1 MQRDIFS
8 NISPLDARYYKSSPE
23 LMDALSI
30 YFSENSVIR
39 YEAAVEAAIMV
50 VMERHGLVPTG
61 SGEQMKKASG
71 SITPEEVYDEEEKTK
86 HNIRALVNV
95 LQRYVDK
102 EVAPYIHLTATSE
115 DITGTAG
122 VLRMR
127 DGFYK
132 VVIPNAINLMD
143 VLLDIAVREAGTVQ
157 IGRTH
162 GQHAVPVTV
171 GYLFSG
177 YVDRFGERLLKI
189 VEAVENLRG
198 KMSGAVGAYNA
209 SSLLF
214 EDPRKFEEEVLAELD
229 LEPAGFS
236 SQIIEPEYQLDLMH
250 GVVSAFGVL
259 AQISDDMRHLQRT
272 EIGELG
278 ERFEKGQVGSST
290 MPHKRNPWNFE
301 HVKSLWK
308 EFYPRMLT
316 RYSDQLSDHQRD
328 LTNSASNRF
337 TVEVVTAF
345 TLAMTRLTKP
355 LKKLVVDYSRLKEN
369 LSLTGGMFLAE
380 PLYILLASKGIMNA
394 HELVKRVTL
403 KAEKE
408 NISIFELIKKD
419 SNFDKIAEMDAWKN
433 LEKDPANY
441 TGKSKERALEISQIW
456 KKRTG
461 LIKKNC
467 EQYRVI
473 QKT

>member
-1 MQRDIFS
+1 MQKDIFS
-8 NISPLDARYYKSSPE
+8 NISPLDARYYKSSRE
-23 LMDALSI
+23 LMDSLSL
-30 YFSENSVIR
+30 YFSENSVIK
-39 YEAAVEAAIMV
+39 YEALVEAAIMV
-50 VMERHGLVPTG
+50 VMERYNLAPSG
-61 SGEQMKKASG
+61 SGGQMKKACE
-71 SITPEEVYDEEEKTK
+71 SITPEEVYEEEEKTR

-95 LQRYVDK
+95 MQRYVD
-102 EVAPYIHLTATSE
+102 ESIAPFIHLSATSE

-122 VLRMR
+122 VLRLK

-132 VVIPNAINLMD
+132 VVIPNAVSLMEI
-143 VLLDIAVREAGTVQ
+143 LIEIAEREAGTVQ

-162 GQHAVPVTV
+162 GQHAVPITV

-177 YVDRFGERLLKI
+177 YADRFGERLLKVI
-189 VEAVENLRG
+189 EAVENLKG

-209 SSLLF
+209 SALLF
-214 EDPRKFEEEVLAELD
+214 DDPRKFEKEVLAELG

-250 GVVSAFGVL
+250 SVVSAFGVL

-308 EFYPRMLT
+308 EFTPRMLT

-328 LTNSASNRF
+328 LTNSASSRF

-345 TLAMTRLTKP
+345 TLAMARLTKQ
-355 LKKLVVDYSRLKEN
+355 LKKLVVDYDRLKEN

-380 PLYILLASKGIMNA
+380 PLYILLASKGVRNA
-394 HELVKRVTL
+394 HELVKQATL

-408 NISIFELIKKD
+408 NASIFEVIKKD
-419 SNFDKIAEMDAWKN
+419 AKFNEISKMGVWKN

-441 TGKSKERALEISQIW
+441 TGKSKERALEISQMWKQRTYQI
-456 KKRTG
+456 KKRCDRYP
-461 LIKKNC
+461 K
-467 EQYRVI
+467 
-473 QKT
+473 